1 MPRQRGRSEDEAC
14 GVTAF
19 VFRVEQ
25 PIYAHILTVHCV
37 FTGEL
42 PVDYSTSKWLRAL
55 KGLSPHKEKLRN
67 RKTNPRGERAEQ
79 AACDSQGR
87 SNIWPN
93 FQRVLR

>member
-25 PIYAHILTVHCV
+25 PIYGHILTLHCV

-42 PVDYSTSKWLRAL
+42 PVDYSTSKLSVEPILTLPFVLSIAKCVAGVAL
-55 KGLSPHKEKLRN
+55 LL
-67 RKTNPRGERAEQ
+67 
-79 AACDSQGR
+79 
-87 SNIWPN
+87 
-93 FQRVLR
+93 

>member
-42 PVDYSTSKWLRAL
+42 PVDYSTSKSDVIIKIDISNAFNTTNRAL
-55 KGLSPHKEKLRN
+55 TLDVIGGRASRDYACGLKKGMLSRRL
-67 RKTNPRGERAEQ
+67 T
-79 AACDSQGR
+79 
-87 SNIWPN
+87 
-93 FQRVLR
+93 L